1 MGKYFFGRTSADT
14 DFHAWG
20 PNRGAQFKFGND
32 KQVIRLDGADGIV
45 YSTDKKGW
53 PGDFLQ
59 SIGSFSSDFGNRD
72 TLFLMNRQDGETAVA
87 LKNKHASQMK
97 STTFYGIPELYVNAY
112 ALHKNDE
119 PIVGTND
126 GYVDTHIKDGLF
138 DYNDYKNY
146 ENVKYQGENVKGI
159 ACPGTTRRGFINNTH
174 IRCVYNDTE
183 LRNFSSIKDQYSNSP
198 KRQDIYEKALKSFCK
213 IEANAGKSI
222 DDKRKCIDVIND
234 NEKRNYCFKENRM
247 SNDSVCSKSSLGNSY
262 EILAKEYC
270 ENNPDKEFC
279 ACYNVLNNKCLTEE
293 TKDLPG
299 CKVTYPTRE
308 TINNMPAEYSSNFE
322 GTDKCWGNVCAA
334 GTGKYVPEGTID
346 ALCSKT
352 VAVCI
357 ADLDV
362 GSLKESGVNIE
373 QNCGSNNQTN
383 QTTNGSTEGTPA
395 PMKDIPL
402 TTTTTPSPSSSESN
416 DEEGEEEKAF
426 YEKTEVQI
434 GAGAFSS
441 ISCLFSIMLL
451 IIALM

>member
-20 PNRGAQFKFGND
+20 PNRGAQYKFGND

-45 YSTDKKGW
+45 HSTDKKGW
-53 PGDFLQ
+53 PSDFLQ

-72 TLFLMNRQDGETAVA
+72 TLFLMNRQDGETTVA

-247 SNDSVCSKSSLGNSY
+247 SNDSVCSKSSLGDSY

-270 ENNPDKEFC
+270 ENNPEKEFC
-279 ACYNVLNNKCLTEE
+279 ACYNVMQPGLCDQLP
-293 TKDLPG
+293 DIPG
-299 CKVTYPTRE
+299 CKTVKPIWDKIT
-308 TINNMPAEYSSNFE
+308 SSLDEGDTAQFE
-322 GTDKCWGNVCAA
+322 GMQPCYASVCA
-334 GTGKYVPEGTID
+334 GTAYQPTSWD
-346 ALCSKT
+346 ANCNRDISICK
-352 VAVCI
+352 
-357 ADLDV
+357 ADFDIGGDLV
-362 GSLKESGVNIE
+362 GSNISLKQDCGKE
-373 QNCGSNNQTN
+373 GSN
-383 QTTNGSTEGTPA
+383 G
-395 PMKDIPL
+395 K
-402 TTTTTPSPSSSESN
+402 TTTENNNN
-416 DEEGEEEKAF
+416 DEEEKSLIEKVFKLEEDKDKKLTEKRSTKIF
-426 YEKTEVQI
+426 GTV
-434 GAGAFSS
+434 SS
-441 ISCLFSIMLL
+441 VSSCFMCMTALVLFT
-451 IIALM
+451 

>member
-247 SNDSVCSKSSLGNSY
+247 SNDSVCSKSSLGDSY

-270 ENNPDKEFC
+270 ENNPDKDFC
-279 ACYNVLNNKCLTEE
+279 ACYNVTQPGLCDQLP
-293 TKDLPG
+293 DIPG
-299 CKVTYPTRE
+299 CKTVKPIWDKIT
-308 TINNMPAEYSSNFE
+308 SSLDEGDIAQFE
-322 GTDKCWGNVCAA
+322 GMQPCYGSVCA
-334 GTGKYVPEGTID
+334 GTAYQPTSWD
-346 ALCSKT
+346 ANCNRDISICK
-352 VAVCI
+352 
-357 ADLDV
+357 ADFDIGGDLV
-362 GSLKESGVNIE
+362 GSNISLKQDCGKE
-373 QNCGSNNQTN
+373 GSN
-383 QTTNGSTEGTPA
+383 GE
-395 PMKDIPL
+395 
-402 TTTTTPSPSSSESN
+402 TTTENNN
-416 DEEGEEEKAF
+416 DEEEKSLTEKLFKFEEDKDKKLVEKQSTKIF
-426 YEKTEVQI
+426 GTV
-434 GAGAFSS
+434 SS
-441 ISCLFSIMLL
+441 VSSCFMCMAALILFT
-451 IIALM
+451 